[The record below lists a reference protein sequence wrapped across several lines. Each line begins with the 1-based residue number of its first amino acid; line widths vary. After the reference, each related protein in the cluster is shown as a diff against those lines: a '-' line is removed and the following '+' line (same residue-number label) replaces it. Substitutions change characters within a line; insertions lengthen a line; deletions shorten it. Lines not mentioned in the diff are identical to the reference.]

1 MDLARTIDAVVLQM
15 HATDLLLQLLVAN
28 RPRGRRP
35 VLGGVIRS
43 RSAPHP
49 GPLQHPADRL
59 DSELLS
65 LNDPVA
71 VLIDIVDHH
80 RDRHLT
86 LYGSGVAV
94 GYLILRSSSA
104 AAKKAAD
111 VRSISFAR
119 RNSRFSRSNRAR
131 RSF

>member
-1 MDLARTIDAVVLQM
+1 
-15 HATDLLLQLLVAN
+15 
-28 RPRGRRP
+28 
-35 VLGGVIRS
+35 
-43 RSAPHP
+43 
-49 GPLQHPADRL
+49 PADRL

-131 RSF
+131 RSFTSVGTPGRLPASTSAVRTQLRSASVWMSSCVAMRRIAP